1 MGPQDALTEVPGLLL
16 FRCRIR
22 ATGGARM
29 AQLETCKHLAS
40 RLARGEVPSTG
51 LIGPAVVCYF
61 VRRLPEGVVR

>member
-1 MGPQDALTEVPGLLL
+1 
-16 FRCRIR
+16 
-22 ATGGARM
+22 M

-40 RLARGEVPSTG
+40 LLAREVPSTG

>member
-1 MGPQDALTEVPGLLL
+1 VIGNIGPAVHHSRGNDNNVG
-16 FRCRIR
+16 
-22 ATGGARM
+22 M

-40 RLARGEVPSTG
+40 LLARGEVPSTG

>member
-1 MGPQDALTEVPGLLL
+1 
-16 FRCRIR
+16 
-22 ATGGARM
+22 M

-40 RLARGEVPSTG
+40 LLARREVPSTG